1 MIRKENQK
9 ANPKLKTKNINH
21 KQLKNPQVKN
31 ERKAL
36 LREISWI

>member
-9 ANPKLKTKNINH
+9 ANPKLKTKKKSKKREKSII
-21 KQLKNPQVKN
+21 
-31 ERKAL
+31 ERNKLAL